1 MSTKKPVIMFL
12 VLLLNSWCMCAQTF
26 DFPIYRDST
35 KNIENRIEDLLARMT
50 LEEKIAQVSGEGFS
64 TVGNARLGIPKIIMY
79 DEQAE
84 RKAKRHTI
92 NFSATINWAATFDYP
107 LIERVG
113 VSMGEEVRVMGANM
127 LLNPCINILRTP
139 FHGRSFEALGEDP
152 FLVSKIAVAYVTGAQ
167 SKRVIACPKHF
178 ATNNQEWNRFS
189 VDVHVDERALQ
200 EIYFPGY
207 KAAIQEGGAWSVMTA
222 YNKLLGHW
230 CGESEYLLTDVLRR
244 QWGFT
249 GFSVSDW
256 GGTHS
261 TVGTAVA
268 GLDLEMP
275 EGRFMGKDLL
285 TAVKAGQVHERVIDA
300 KVRNI
305 LRVMFKAGL
314 FDETPA
320 AYGGMADTPSRRAL
334 AREVAQKSIVLLKNE
349 HGFLPLDRK
358 KYKSI
363 AVIGPNGN
371 VARMDGGGSG
381 EYYGYYQISP
391 LQGLVNKLAQGCA
404 ISYVKGIPDKLA
416 ELPYADS
423 TFYLLPDS
431 DTEHGVI
438 AEYFN
443 NRTLAGTPALTRKE
457 RAIDFDWGYGAI
469 RAGGGPGSPDPNII
483 QIDQWSA
490 RWRGKLVPPDDGIY
504 EIGVQADNGVRL
516 YLDGK
521 VIIDS
526 WTDSKPSK
534 FKIARYVFQKNRTV
548 DFKLEFYEN
557 WGSCMCKLGMAP
569 YNPAAVKGDAVALAK
584 NSDLVIMCMGLD
596 PELEGEATDREE
608 LSLPEE
614 QIALAKELLA
624 VNKNS
629 VMVLY
634 NGNPITM
641 AGWVEDVPAIID
653 ALYPGQEGGNALAD
667 ILFGDVNPSGRLPM
681 TFPARWEDSPAYQTY
696 PGEMDNAYYKEGL
709 YVGYRHFDKK
719 NIAPL
724 FAFGH
729 GLSYSTFAYGDIQ
742 MDTKKWQTAD
752 TLCVLAKITNTGQ
765 RAGDEV
771 VQLYVHDVKA
781 SVDRPVKELKGFTRV
796 SLAPGESKTIRIYVP
811 KSAFSFYDIKNHDW
825 TFEPGE
831 FDIILASSSVDIRL
845 NKRISLK

>member
-1 MSTKKPVIMFL
+1 MFAKKLILLFI
-12 VLLLNSWCMCAQTF
+12 VLLLPFGGLFAQSF
-26 DFPIYRDST
+26 EFPVYRDST
-35 KNIENRIEDLLARMT
+35 RAIEERIGDLLKRMT
-50 LEEKIAQVSGEGFS
+50 LEEKIDQVSGEGFS

-79 DEQAE
+79 DEQSE
-84 RKAKRHTI
+84 RKAKRHTV

-152 FLVSKIAVAYVTGAQ
+152 FLVSRIAVAYVKGAQ

-178 ATNNQEWNRFS
+178 AANNQEWNRFS
-189 VDVHVDERALQ
+189 VDVHVDERALH

-207 KAAIQEGGAWSVMTA
+207 KAAIQEGDAWSIMTA
-222 YNKLLGHW
+222 YNKLLGYW
-230 CGESEYLLTDVLRR
+230 CGESPYLLTDILRNT
-244 QWGFT
+244 WGFT

-261 TVGTAVA
+261 TIGTAVA

-285 TAVKAGQVHERVIDA
+285 AAVKDGQVEERVIDA

-320 AYGGMADTPSRRAL
+320 AYGGIADTPARRAL

-349 HGFLPLDRK
+349 NGFLPLDRNN
-358 KYKSI
+358 YKSI

-391 LQGLVNKLAQGCA
+391 LQGVINKLGPGYT

-431 DTEHGVI
+431 DKEHGVT

-443 NRTLAGTPALTRKE
+443 NRTLTGPPALTRKE
-457 RAIDFDWGYGAI
+457 NAINFDWGYGAI
-469 RAGGGPGSPDPNII
+469 RAGGGSGSPDPKII

-490 RWRGKLVPPDDGIY
+490 RWRGKLVSPGDGIY

-521 VIIDS
+521 LIIDA

-534 FKIARYVFQKNRTV
+534 FKIARYAFKKNQNV
-548 DFKLEFYEN
+548 EFKLEFYEN
-557 WGSCMCKLGMAP
+557 WGSCMCKLGIAP

-584 NSDLVIMCMGLD
+584 NSDLVILCMGLD

-614 QIALAKELLA
+614 QIALVKDILS

-634 NGNPITM
+634 NANPITM
-641 AGWVEDVPAIID
+641 AGWVDDVPAIVD

-681 TFPARWEDSPAYQTY
+681 TFPVRWEDCPAYGTY

-709 YVGYRHFDKK
+709 YVGYRHFDRKK
-719 NIAPL
+719 IAPL

-729 GLSYSTFAYGDIQ
+729 GLSYTTFRYSDIQ
-742 MDTKKWQTAD
+742 VDMKKWLTAD
-752 TLCVLAKITNTGQ
+752 TLCVLATISNTGQ
-765 RAGDEV
+765 RAGEEV
-771 VQLYVHDVKA
+771 VQLYVSDVKA
-781 SVDRPVKELKGFTRV
+781 SVDRPVKELKGFARV
-796 SLAPGESKTIRIYVP
+796 SLQPGESKKVQILAPR
-811 KSAFSFYDIKNHDW
+811 SAFSFWDIKSHDW
-825 TFEPGE
+825 KFEPGE
-831 FDIILASSSVDIRL
+831 FDIILAGSSVDIRL